1 MLFRSCAD
9 AKTEDEKTGEKKE
22 VDSAKEE
29 MAGGSDRPHYS
40 DIFADDDDDDDNPA
54 EKKSGRAKLIVL
66 DIIIV
71 ILVVVTL
78 ITAVMAFFPESAV
91 ASKLRKSFDQITSV
105 MHSDR
110 SEKNGNT
117 SANTALPASPEASAA
132 DDTVAGQALKS
143 LALTSADNITAISAD
158 DTLKFK
164 DTYGVSASGFTDG
177 EWPGDASAKKTSE
190 KIVSTMIEYYSAYC
204 ERMNSGSDKV
214 LSFIDNSS
222 ELYKQVE
229 AITEGTDPH
238 SISSLSFG
246 DIVSEG
252 NSYYSLVRVTDN
264 IGGKE
269 TSSIYVVTLNDS
281 MAVTAMTDVTSK

>member
-1 MLFRSCAD
+1 
-9 AKTEDEKTGEKKE
+9 
-22 VDSAKEE
+22 
-29 MAGGSDRPHYS
+29 
-40 DIFADDDDDDDNPA
+40 
-54 EKKSGRAKLIVL
+54 
-66 DIIIV
+66 
-71 ILVVVTL
+71 
-78 ITAVMAFFPESAV
+78 
-91 ASKLRKSFDQITSV
+91 
-105 MHSDR
+105 
-110 SEKNGNT
+110 
-117 SANTALPASPEASAA
+117 
-132 DDTVAGQALKS
+132 
-143 LALTSADNITAISAD
+143 
-158 DTLKFK
+158 
-164 DTYGVSASGFTDG
+164 
-177 EWPGDASAKKTSE
+177 
-190 KIVSTMIEYYSAYC
+190 
-204 ERMNSGSDKV
+204 MNSGSDKV